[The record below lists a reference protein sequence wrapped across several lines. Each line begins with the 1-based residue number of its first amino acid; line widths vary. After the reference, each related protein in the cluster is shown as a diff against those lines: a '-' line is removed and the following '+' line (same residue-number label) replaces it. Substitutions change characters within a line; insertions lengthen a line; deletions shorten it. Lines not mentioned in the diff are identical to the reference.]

1 MERKRQI
8 DPEKLSDEQIQQLS
22 DQIGG
27 KLREICDKACEEA
40 NRILSVYNMQAR
52 MQIELT
58 SKEFDE
64 KQGD

>member
-40 NRILSVYNMQAR
+40 NRILSVYNMKAR